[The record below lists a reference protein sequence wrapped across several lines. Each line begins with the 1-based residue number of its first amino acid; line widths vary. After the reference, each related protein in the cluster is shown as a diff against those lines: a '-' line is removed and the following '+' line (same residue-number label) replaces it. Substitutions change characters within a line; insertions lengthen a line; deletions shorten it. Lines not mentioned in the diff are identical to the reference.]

1 LAYTTLKEYLER
13 NKDRHE
19 NRVFYCTDEVTQAT
33 YVELHKNQGLEVL
46 FMDSFIDTHF
56 ISFLEREYS
65 DVKFSRVDS
74 DLDQTLLEQD
84 KAQEIVDPKTNKTR
98 SELIKE
104 LFEKALNKPKL
115 NIRTEALKSDAPQ
128 GTPPAMVLLPEFMR
142 RIQEMNALMQ
152 QQTVQFPEEHILV
165 VNTAHPL
172 IQNLV
177 SLSQGSIL
185 QGEGQS
191 PSAELANLICHHV
204 YDLALMAQKGFDAEG
219 MKTFVERSNQVLTR
233 LTERTNNA

>member
-1 LAYTTLKEYLER
+1 
-13 NKDRHE
+13 
-19 NRVFYCTDEVTQAT
+19 
-33 YVELHKNQGLEVL
+33 
-46 FMDSFIDTHF
+46 
-56 ISFLEREYS
+56 
-65 DVKFSRVDS
+65 VDA
-74 DLDQTLLEQD
+74 DLDQTLLDQD

-115 NIRTEALKSDAPQ
+115 NIRTEALKSDDLQ

-142 RIQEMNALMQ
+142 RMQEMSALMQ
-152 QQTVQFPEEHILV
+152 QQTAQFPDEHILV

-185 QGEGQS
+185 QGDGSS

-204 YDLALMAQKGFDAEG
+204 YDLALMAQKGFDAQG
-219 MKTFVERSNQVLTR
+219 MKAFVERSNQVLTR
-233 LTERTNNA
+233 LTER